1 MNNFFFDPE
10 NKGPKYENFGL
21 LAVLT
26 GAFGYYLWN
35 REAPSEEITYQSMVN
50 DYLIPNN
57 IRMVTISEDA
67 SSDMFKFRAQIET
80 QDGGK
85 VHLVLPQIENF
96 LFKLDQAQR
105 ELGRS
110 VNEFVSVKYASSAD
124 SDGNQ
129 TLNYLIGASFVLMLV

>member
-1 MNNFFFDPE
+1 
-10 NKGPKYENFGL
+10 
-21 LAVLT
+21 
-26 GAFGYYLWN
+26 
-35 REAPSEEITYQSMVN
+35 
-50 DYLIPNN
+50 
-57 IRMVTISEDA
+57 MVTISEDA

-124 SDGNQ
+124 NDSNQ